1 MFVSPDPHEIY
12 LGNTALKTHLQE
24 AGLREPLIVRRLL
37 QEQDW
42 SDFESRYARTGRA
55 PYAPSAMMGVVLYGI
70 LQGVTSLRGLEKLA
84 RRDLGC
90 MWVSGGICPD
100 HANIGRFIAL
110 HDDLIGGAFF
120 ERLTRSVLRETGSS
134 GESLAGDGTVV
145 EAACSH
151 YGLLKAEAVRERAE
165 TAEREAVAAPQDAM
179 KQRQAALARQ
189 TQETL
194 EERAAQRRR
203 QGKTHAHL
211 CISGQEPE
219 AMVQLLKRGR
229 GTGPSYKPSILA
241 NEARVVVAQT
251 VHPSQEAAVLPAL
264 LSQST
269 AVTGMMASEIL
280 LDAGY
285 FTDSVIET
293 ALAHEISLLCP
304 ESRQAGKPKVSDKY
318 YPKSQ
323 FEYDEASD
331 SYRCPAGATL
341 IAVERWRGNENA
353 PGYTLYGTAA
363 CAECAERDRCT
374 RNRKGRRI
382 KRYAGDTAKDALR
395 QVMQQPQAKQRFSQR
410 QAMVE
415 PVFSVLRG
423 IQGLNRFRRRG
434 LASVQSEFALHMLA
448 YNLSRA
454 VAYGLSFALFI
465 ATALLGLV
473 QLSSGRATRTHGDNT
488 VAMARK
494 QTHICQQ

>member
-1 MFVSPDPHEIY
+1 RNKTTRIPRERQIDLFGAAPALKRQPRPCSEDGRVFVSPDPHDIY
-12 LGNTALKTHLQE
+12 LGNTALKAHLQE

-42 SDFESRYARTGRA
+42 SDFKSRYARTGRA

-120 ERLTRSVLRETGSS
+120 EALTRSVLRETGSS
-134 GESLAGDGTVV
+134 GECLAGDGTVG
-145 EAACSH
+145 EAACSY
-151 YGLLKAEAVRERAE
+151 YGWLKAEAARERAE
-165 TAEREAVAAPQDAM
+165 AAEREAVAAPQDAM

-203 QGKTHAHL
+203 QGKVHEHL

-251 VHPSQEAAVLPAL
+251 VHPSQEAAVLPTL
-264 LSQST
+264 LSQSA
-269 AVTGMMASEIL
+269 AVTGMMASELL

-285 FTDSVIET
+285 FTDSVI
-293 ALAHEISLLCP
+293 
-304 ESRQAGKPKVSDKY
+304 
-318 YPKSQ
+318 
-323 FEYDEASD
+323 
-331 SYRCPAGATL
+331 
-341 IAVERWRGNENA
+341 
-353 PGYTLYGTAA
+353 
-363 CAECAERDRCT
+363 
-374 RNRKGRRI
+374 
-382 KRYAGDTAKDALR
+382 DTA
-395 QVMQQPQAKQRFSQR
+395 
-410 QAMVE
+410 
-415 PVFSVLRG
+415 
-423 IQGLNRFRRRG
+423 
-434 LASVQSEFALHMLA
+434 
-448 YNLSRA
+448 
-454 VAYGLSFALFI
+454 
-465 ATALLGLV
+465 
-473 QLSSGRATRTHGDNT
+473 
-488 VAMARK
+488 
-494 QTHICQQ
+494 